1 MQMAIKDS
9 FISVYYNGKTIFEID
24 HPLIIEII
32 NDIKI
37 LYENLLDELKFEIN
51 KHDGLITLN
60 IEASFKRI
68 KISYYNMPVELIT
81 KIEEI
86 LN

>member
-1 MQMAIKDS
+1 MQMAQKDS
-9 FISVYYNGKTIFEID
+9 FISVYYDGKTIFEID

-32 NDIKI
+32 NDIKV
-37 LYENLLDELKFEIN
+37 LYENLLEELNHEIN

-68 KISYYNMPVELIT
+68 KISYYKMPLELIT

-86 LN
+86 LY

>member
-1 MQMAIKDS
+1 MHKAQEDS
-9 FISVYYNGKTIFEID
+9 FIRVYYDGKTIFEID
-24 HPLIIEII
+24 QSLIIEII
-32 NDIKI
+32 HDIKI
-37 LYENLLDELKFEIN
+37 LYENLLDELTHEIN

-60 IEASFKRI
+60 VEASFKRI
-68 KISYYNMPVELIT
+68 KISYYNIPAELTT

>member
-1 MQMAIKDS
+1 MAIKDS

-24 HPLIIEII
+24 QPLIIEII
-32 NDIKI
+32 DDIKI
-37 LYENLLDELKFEIN
+37 LYENLLHELKHEIN

-68 KISYYNMPVELIT
+68 KISYYNMPVELTT

>member
-1 MQMAIKDS
+1 MQMAQKDS
-9 FISVYYNGKTIFEID
+9 FISVYYDGKTIFEID

-32 NDIKI
+32 HDIKI
-37 LYENLLDELKFEIN
+37 LYENLLDDLNHEIN

-60 IEASFKRI
+60 VEASFKRI
-68 KISYYNMPVELIT
+68 KISYYNIPVELIT